1 MNERQGTG
9 RIHSIPVVR
18 GDAVE
23 IPPGGDAHEDLGP
36 IVLHPEPGASRV
48 TAARPPRIL
57 PGRMD
62 LAEAEPWLEQG
73 LELHIDHPPEPVPG
87 VIMRWVE
94 FLVPVPYRHETRRSR
109 VPVLKPPRLFEII
122 EKAGRR

>member
-23 IPPGGDAHEDLGP
+23 IPPGGVAHEHLVP
-36 IVLHPEPGASRV
+36 IVLPPDPGPSVA
-48 TAARPPRIL
+48 TAARPPRL
-57 PGRMD
+57 VTGRMA

-94 FLVPVPYRHETRRSR
+94 FLVPVPSRHETRRSR
-109 VPVLKPPRLFEII
+109 VPVLNPPRLFEII